1 MYVVGKSQ
9 ICTLFEN
16 CIDENL
22 ISLYVCSSRDFEVCS
37 SLKMILMDNNGTFE
51 RSGFVDLGGK
61 GHCVLKWGFTLTF
74 PGNQDATLQ

>member
-9 ICTLFEN
+9 TCTLFEN

-51 RSGFVDLGGK
+51 RSGFVEGG
-61 GHCVLKWGFTLTF
+61 GGITMILF
-74 PGNQDATLQ
+74 

>member
-9 ICTLFEN
+9 TCTLFEN
-16 CIDENL
+16 CIVENL

-51 RSGFVDLGGK
+51 RSGFVEGGGDTFLGG
-61 GHCVLKWGFTLTF
+61 WG
-74 PGNQDATLQ
+74 D